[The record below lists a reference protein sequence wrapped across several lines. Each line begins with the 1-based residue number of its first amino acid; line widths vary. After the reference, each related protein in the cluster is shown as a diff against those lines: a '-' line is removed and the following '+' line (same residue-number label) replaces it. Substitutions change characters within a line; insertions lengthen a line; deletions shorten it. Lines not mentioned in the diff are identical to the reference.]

1 MVTRG
6 LVCIHGSNTMD
17 TPWIR
22 VYPCVTMDTRDAVDT
37 PWIQMYP
44 RVSMDTFSDKY
55 TKVYPW
61 IRVDTYVSM
70 VVWIQI
76 GIHRAGPL
84 DQTPGPR
91 HKAPRKPCARY

>member
-6 LVCIHGSNTMD
+6 LVFIHGSNAMD

-70 VVWIQI
+70 AVWIQI
-76 GIHRAGPL
+76 GIHREELRVWLVQPANK
-84 DQTPGPR
+84 T
-91 HKAPRKPCARY
+91 

>member
-1 MVTRG
+1 MDTFSDKYTKVYPWLRVDCWG
-6 LVCIHGSNTMD
+6 IHGSNAMD

-44 RVSMDTFSDKY
+44 RVSMDTFSHKY

-70 VVWIQI
+70 AVWIQI
-76 GIHRAGPL
+76 GIHREIP
-84 DQTPGPR
+84 
-91 HKAPRKPCARY
+91 